1 MQGVILNIKLK
12 RKEKPIQKKT
22 KESQEINH
30 LNIAYLAA
38 KETEE
43 KKGENIVLLDVS
55 KLTTLSDYFLIVT
68 ANSSA
73 QIEAIA
79 RHLEEFLSKY
89 DYKLISKEGVVSSNW
104 TVLDFGNLIVHIMR
118 EEERSYYKL
127 ERFWCNAV
135 LINENQWKKAS

>member
-1 MQGVILNIKLK
+1 MEGVILNIKLK
-12 RKEKPIQKKT
+12 RKEKSTQKRT
-22 KESQEINH
+22 KQSQEVNH

-38 KETEE
+38 KAVEE

-55 KLTTLSDYFLIVT
+55 KLTVLSDYFLVVT
-68 ANSSA
+68 ANSSP

-79 RHLEEFLSKY
+79 NHLEEFLSKY
-89 DYKLISKEGVVSSNW
+89 DYKLISKEGVVPSNW

-118 EEERSYYKL
+118 QEERDYYKL

-135 LINENQWKKAS
+135 HVDEKQWEKAS